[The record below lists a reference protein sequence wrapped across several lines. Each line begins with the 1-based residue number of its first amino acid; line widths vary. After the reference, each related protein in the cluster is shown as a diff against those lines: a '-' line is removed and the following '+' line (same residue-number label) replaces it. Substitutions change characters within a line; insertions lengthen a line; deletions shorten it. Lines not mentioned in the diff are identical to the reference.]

1 MDLFNTENLI
11 LLAAIL
17 LFLSILA
24 SKTSGRL
31 GVPSLIIFLF
41 VGMIAGVDGIGKI
54 PFNDFNA
61 IQKLGTLAL
70 IFILFSG
77 GMDTK
82 MESVAPIIWKGI
94 VLATVGVVIT
104 ALVTGI
110 FVWKF
115 TDFTLLE
122 GLLLGSI
129 ISSTDAAAVFSIL
142 RSKNIGLRGRLR
154 PLLELE
160 SGSNDPMAYFLTI
173 SIIQVMNNELVGV
186 WNIVLQFGIQMSLGL
201 AYGFVFGKAGVW
213 VINRI
218 KLDYEGLY
226 PVLIM
231 AMVLLTYSVSAFG
244 YGNGF
249 LAVYV
254 MAVVIGNSSF
264 IHKKSITKFYD
275 GQAWLMQ
282 IIMFIALGL
291 LVNPHEI
298 TPIIGVGILVS
309 MFVIFVARPLGVFA
323 SLSLFGMK
331 FREMLFVSWVGLRG
345 AVPIIFATFAVTA
358 GIQKSDIIFNI
369 VFFIVLT
376 SVALQGTTLMVIARW
391 LHLDKHV
398 SAASR
403 YPLELEMTEGF
414 KNELVEV
421 SIPIDS
427 LHANKRIVELGFPR
441 NALIVMI
448 ERNKQYITPNGN
460 TIIMPGDNLLIMTN
474 SSRDLSAIYSSLKI
488 TKETTE

>member
-1 MDLFNTENLI
+1 MGLFDTENLI
-11 LLAAIL
+11 LLGAIL
-17 LFLSILA
+17 LFLSIIA

-31 GVPSLIIFLF
+31 GVPALILFLV
-41 VGMIAGVDGIGKI
+41 VGMLAGIDGIGKI

-61 IQKLGTLAL
+61 VQKIGTIAL

-82 MESVAPIIWKGI
+82 MESVSPVMWKG
-94 VLATVGVVIT
+94 VSLATIGVLIT
-104 ALVTGI
+104 AASTGI
-110 FVWKF
+110 FVWQV

-173 SIIQVMNNELVGV
+173 SFISLIVNDTLGF
-186 WNIVLQFGIQMSLGL
+186 WNILIRFIVQMSLGFG
-201 AYGFVFGKAGVW
+201 YGILFGKVGVW
-213 VINRI
+213 LINKI
-218 KLDYEGLY
+218 KLDYDGLY
-226 PVLIM
+226 PVLTM
-231 AMVLLTYSVSAFG
+231 ALVLLTYSLTSFG
-244 YGNGF
+244 FGNGF

-254 MAVVIGNSSF
+254 MAVVMGNSSF
-264 IHKKSITKFYD
+264 IHKKSLTKFYD

-298 TPIIGVGILVS
+298 IPVIGTGLLVS
-309 MFVIFVARPLGVFA
+309 LFLIVIARPLGVFA
-323 SLSLFGMK
+323 SLAFFGMRLK
-331 FREMLFVSWVGLRG
+331 EMTFISWVGLRG
-345 AVPIIFATFAVTA
+345 AVPIIFATLAVTA
-358 GIQKSDIIFNI
+358 NVSNSRMIFNI

-376 SVALQGTTLMVIARW
+376 SIALQGTTLMFIAKLLR
-391 LHLDKHV
+391 LHKNQD
-398 SAASR
+398 AARR
-403 YPLELEMTEGF
+403 YPLELELTEGF

-421 SIPIDS
+421 SIPADCPQ
-427 LHANKRIVELGFPR
+427 AYKRIVDIGFPR

-460 TIIMPGDNLLIMTN
+460 TVILPGDNLLVMTN
-474 SSRDLSAIYSSLKI
+474 NRRDLQAINMCLQI
-488 TKETTE
+488 NQI

>member
-298 TPIIGVGILVS
+298 TPIMGVGILVS

>member
-41 VGMIAGVDGIGKI
+41 IGMLAGVDGIGKI
-54 PFNDFNA
+54 PFNDFDA

-82 MESVAPIIWKGI
+82 MESVAPVIWKGV

-104 ALVTGI
+104 AVVTGI

-122 GLLLGSI
+122 CLLLGSI

-201 AYGFVFGKAGVW
+201 AYGFIFGKVGVW

-218 KLDYEGLY
+218 KLDYDGLY

-231 AMVLLTYSVSAFG
+231 ALVLFTYSVSAFG

-264 IHKKSITKFYD
+264 IHKKSLTKFYD

-291 LVNPHEI
+291 LVNPHD
-298 TPIIGVGILVS
+298 IIPVMGVGMIVS
-309 MFVIFVARPLGVFA
+309 MFVIFVARPIGVFA
-323 SLSLFGMK
+323 SLSFFGMK

-358 GIQKSDIIFNI
+358 GIQKSDVIFNI

-398 SAASR
+398 NAASR

-421 SIPIDS
+421 SIPKDS
-427 LHANKRIVELGFPR
+427 LHGEKRIVELGFPR

-474 SSRDLSAIYSSLKI
+474 SPRDLSAIYSSLKI

>member
-82 MESVAPIIWKGI
+82 MESVAPIIWKGV